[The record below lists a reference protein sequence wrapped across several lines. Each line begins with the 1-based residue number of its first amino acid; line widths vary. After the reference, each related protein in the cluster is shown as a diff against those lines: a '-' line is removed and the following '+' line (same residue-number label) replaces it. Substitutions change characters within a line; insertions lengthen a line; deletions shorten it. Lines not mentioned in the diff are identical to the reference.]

1 VSDLSVISRTS
12 VMQYRDT
19 DKSLREIAEE
29 LGVTAIVEGSV
40 QHAGG
45 RVRVHAQLIDAETDH
60 HLWSES
66 YNRKLKN
73 IFAVQSDI
81 AKAITRKL
89 EAELAPEVEERM
101 ERVPTEDLVA
111 YELFL
116 RGREYFHRT
125 EKEENR
131 AGIDL
136 LRQAIKRDPDFALA
150 RSVLAKAYA
159 KDAWLFGASTHQA
172 DSAVAEA
179 ERAVA
184 LAPDLAE
191 ARVALGYARMVTGR
205 FKKASESFDK
215 A

>member
-1 VSDLSVISRTS
+1 AAITEHSLAVLPFSSLGIDDSTDYFSLGMTEEILSRLAQVSDLSVISRTS

-136 LRQAIKRDPDFALA
+136 LRQAIKRDP
-150 RSVLAKAYA
+150 
-159 KDAWLFGASTHQA
+159 
-172 DSAVAEA
+172 
-179 ERAVA
+179 
-184 LAPDLAE
+184 
-191 ARVALGYARMVTGR
+191 
-205 FKKASESFDK
+205 
-215 A
+215 